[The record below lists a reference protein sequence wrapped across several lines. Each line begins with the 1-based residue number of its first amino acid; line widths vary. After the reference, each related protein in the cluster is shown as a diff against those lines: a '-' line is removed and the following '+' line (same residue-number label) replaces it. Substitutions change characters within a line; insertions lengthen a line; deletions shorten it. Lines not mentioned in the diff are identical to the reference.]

1 MVSRRH
7 RSHSFAMPDDLQPII
22 HLWLLRLLVPLRG
35 HKDFINANDFSND
48 ALAEMLGLG
57 DWVCLNPGNFDANAA
72 RAQLRQL
79 YAAGERSLRHVATS
93 PCLYGN
99 VARLAELVGLSDT
112 DCRILE
118 FAVLIHS
125 ERVLD
130 DCADWLGQLSSAKVF
145 QALSVLLDLPETQV
159 RAS

>member
-1 MVSRRH
+1 M
-7 RSHSFAMPDDLQPII
+7 
-22 HLWLLRLLVPLRG
+22 
-35 HKDFINANDFSND
+35 
-48 ALAEMLGLG
+48 
-57 DWVCLNPGNFDANAA
+57 
-72 RAQLRQL
+72 
-79 YAAGERSLRHVATS
+79 RHVATS
-93 PCLYGN
+93 PCLHGN

-125 ERVLD
+125 ERLLD

-159 RAS
+159 RASLSTQGLLGKSGLLSVDRNGANTLCGKLDLLSENFADHISSPDADPISLLRDTIALGTPGQLDITDFGHITPSPTSCGRT